1 MPLSSYPPAPSPPKS
16 SHLNNLTTS
25 KNPVLSKKLPSFIH
39 ISPLNVSTALCA
51 PHHGLSRNISD
62 ESRPGVETREFFSEH
77 EAGER
82 VEGMGAV
89 SAGAVVVHIELDI
102 VALVAEEDVLVEV
115 GDSFGKG
122 IGTIGGE
129 AFGHWRC

>member
-1 MPLSSYPPAPSPPKS
+1 
-16 SHLNNLTTS
+16 
-25 KNPVLSKKLPSFIH
+25 LSKKLSSFIQ
-39 ISPLNVSTALCA
+39 SSSLNVSTALCA

-62 ESRPGVETREFFSEH
+62 ESRPGIETREFFSEH

-89 SAGAVVVHIELDI
+89 SAGVVVVHIELDI
-102 VALVAEEDVLVEV
+102 VVLVAEEDVLVEV

-122 IGTIGGE
+122 IGTIGGGSSDIGDVE
-129 AFGHWRC
+129 G